1 MSLEQLKAFLGKV
14 QSDRALQ
21 ERLKSA
27 KSSDEVA
34 SIANEHGH
42 QFATDKLGE
51 LSEAELDN
59 VAGGANLKGIIG
71 NTGWQGC
78 GDPPLGLR

>member
-14 QSDRALQ
+14 QIDSVLQ

-27 KSSDEVA
+27 NSSDEVA

-42 QFATDKLGE
+42 QFSTDKLGE

-59 VAGGANLKGIIG
+59 VAGGVNLKNVIG
-71 NTGWQGC
+71 NTGWRGC
-78 GDPPLGLR
+78 GDSPNLR